1 MNALLATVDVPAS
14 SANLGSGFDS
24 IAAALSLRL
33 KADLYQTDEPGI
45 TVVSRGEGAK
55 AGEQGEELILR
66 AFREGL
72 RAARGSSAGSGSWRI
87 EVSSMIP
94 AGRGLGSSA
103 AVIVSAVMLG
113 ASIGRHDPGSE
124 ELLDLA
130 ISIEGHAD
138 NVSAAMYGGFT
149 VTVVDAD
156 GRPHVRQFDPPHGW
170 IPVLFV
176 AATSSATGEM
186 RAALP
191 ATISHADAVHTS
203 ARSALLT
210 AAIATGDGALLR
222 VAMDDR
228 LHQPYRLP
236 LLEGTRELIALAYN
250 AGAVGAA
257 LSGAGPSVLA
267 ICDSAPAAAA
277 VEAAFNR
284 GSRPGIAARLRFDSL
299 GARLTRASA
308 R

>member
-1 MNALLATVDVPAS
+1 MHALVATVDVPAS
-14 SANLGSGFDS
+14 SANLGSGFDC

-33 KADLYQTDEPGI
+33 KAALYQTDDPGI

-55 AGEQGEELILR
+55 SGERGEELILR

-87 EVSSMIP
+87 EISSMIP

-103 AVIVSAVMLG
+103 AVIVSGILLG
-113 ASIGRHDPGSE
+113 AAIGRHDPGDE

-149 VTVVDAD
+149 LTVVGPDD
-156 GRPHVRQFDPPHGW
+156 RPHLRHFDPPRGW
-170 IPVLFV
+170 IPVVFV
-176 AATSSATGEM
+176 AASSSPTEEM

-191 ATISHADAVHTS
+191 STVSHADAVHAAS
-203 ARSALLT
+203 RAALLI
-210 AAIATGDGALLR
+210 AAIASGDAKLLR

-236 LLEGTRELIALAYN
+236 LLEGTRELIALAYD

-267 ICDSAPAAAA
+267 ICDSAAGAAS

-284 GSRPGIAARLRFDSL
+284 QGRPGMAARLRFDSL
-299 GARLTRASA
+299 GARLTRASG